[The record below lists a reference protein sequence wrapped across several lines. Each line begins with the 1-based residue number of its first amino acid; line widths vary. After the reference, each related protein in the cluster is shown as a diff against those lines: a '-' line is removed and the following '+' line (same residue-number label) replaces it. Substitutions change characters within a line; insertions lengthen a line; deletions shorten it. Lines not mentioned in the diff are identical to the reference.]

1 MFEVRWFSHID
12 SPEMN
17 GAIGEYVSGKVWGKS
32 KPFFLSTGMG
42 VFDKGNLI
50 AGMMFHNYDRD
61 AGVIEVS
68 GASETARWLTRPVLW
83 EMFSYPFNQ
92 LGCQAV
98 VMRVDSSN
106 TRLCRMLSSYGHARY
121 EIPRLRGRDNPEIIY
136 VLHDDVWRANGFH
149 DHGGNV

>member
-1 MFEVRWFSHID
+1 MFEVRWFSHVD

-68 GASETARWLTRPVLW
+68 GAAETARWLTKPVLW
-83 EMFSYPFNQ
+83 EMFSYTFNQ
-92 LGCQAV
+92 LNCQTV
-98 VMRVDSSN
+98 VMRVSEDN
-106 TRLCRMLSSYGHARY
+106 ARLARILPSYGFVKY
-121 EIPRLRGRDNPEIIY
+121 EIPRLRGRDKSEMIY
-136 VLHDDVWRANGFH
+136 LLHDDVWRGNGFH
-149 DHGGNV
+149 KVRQ